1 MQLIRGVKPQKVT
14 VLPSARPFL
23 VPGLL
28 LLAVLLLEFIQGGM
42 GGLLFSV
49 ALPIIVLWL
58 IYSLLRLLFRSAD
71 RAARASRMA
80 IWFGT
85 TVVITL
91 ALGYRDGTAREEVEV
106 AIAAVKDHKQ
116 RTGSY
121 PASLAEA
128 GVDAGRLRA
137 KYSVG
142 YFLEAGDAVV
152 LYSQPSM
159 PLVAHRFHFKTGTWE
174 RAD

>member
-1 MQLIRGVKPQKVT
+1 MTVPQA
-14 VLPSARPFL
+14 ARPFL
-23 VPGLL
+23 LPGLL
-28 LLAVLLLEFIQGGM
+28 LLAVLLLELIQGGM
-42 GGLLFSV
+42 GGLLFSF
-49 ALPIIVLWL
+49 ALPIILVWL

-71 RAARASRMA
+71 RAARAARMA
-80 IWFGT
+80 IWLGM
-85 TVVITL
+85 TVVIAL
-91 ALGYRDGTAREEVEV
+91 AFGHRDGTAREEVEL
-106 AIAAVKDHKQ
+106 AIAAVKGHKQ

-121 PASLAEA
+121 PASLAQA
-128 GVDAGRLRA
+128 GLDATGLRA

-174 RAD
+174 RVD